1 VTGTGTEA
9 GYLFDQ
15 AWVTERRRLDAQ
27 GRLFNPGTFRL
38 LADRGVREGWAC
50 LEVGGGTGV
59 VATWL
64 SDRVGPSGRVV
75 ATDID
80 TRFLDTLPPRANL
93 EVRRHDI
100 VAEPLEQGA
109 YDLVHARLVLEH
121 LPERERALRTMIDA
135 LKPGGW
141 LLAEDFDFHTWGIDE
156 PQTEINR
163 RVGEAGE
170 RLFAMA
176 GVDPYFGIKLPLV
189 LEGAGLTDID
199 SEGRV
204 FAVRSGSL
212 HAEAGVLNLEQL
224 KDKFVATGLLTAAE
238 VDAQIE
244 LVGTPSAHVGYW
256 PIMVA
261 AWGRRAVDTG

>member
-1 VTGTGTEA
+1 MTGTGTEA

-15 AWVTERRRLDAQ
+15 AWVTERRRLEAQ
-27 GRLFNPGTFRL
+27 GRIFNPGTFRL
-38 LADRGVREGWAC
+38 LSDRGVREGWAC
-50 LEVGGGTGV
+50 LDVGGGTGE

-64 SDRVGPSGRVV
+64 SDRVGSSGRVV

-80 TRFLDTLPPRANL
+80 TRFLDALPSVANL

-100 VAEPLEQGA
+100 VTEPLERGA

-141 LLAEDFDFHTWGIDE
+141 LLAEDFDFHTWGVDE
-156 PQTEINR
+156 PQSDINR
-163 RVGEAGE
+163 RVGEAGL
-170 RLFAMA
+170 RLFALA

-189 LEGAGLTDID
+189 LEAAGLTHVD
-199 SEGRV
+199 SEGRA
-204 FAVRSGSL
+204 FAIRSGSPQ
-212 HAEAGVLNLEQL
+212 AEAGVLNMEQL

-238 VDAQIE
+238 VDEQIE
-244 LVGTPSAHVGYW
+244 MMRTPSAHVGYW

-261 AWGRRAVDTG
+261 AWGRRAVGSG